1 MVEDKPIH
9 ICLRVGKAD
18 IDESKSY
25 CEMIKDFIWWSYHTK
40 YEDSKNPISDS
51 KIYQLNENIKRFNCN
66 IIYFIADNGAYVK
79 KAKFLLLESNKSKND
94 FHVPKE
100 WGGHAKFWVKCNDF
114 MDSNFEELKFLA
126 FESDQTKP
134 YLNLDKRRKLYPF
147 WNTGA
152 VNLVIESKTFNETST
167 ATEEDKI
174 GALFKQ
180 ATIELGLNKNLYVDD
195 VLLKMKQ
202 IAEVK
207 GQHLS
212 NDWTNLA
219 RDKIIN
225 KWATDKP
232 R

>member
-1 MVEDKPIH
+1 MIDDKPIH

-25 CEMIKDFIWWSYHTK
+25 CEKIKDFIWWSYHTK

-51 KIYQLNENIKRFNCN
+51 KIYLLNENIKRFNCN
-66 IIYFIADNGAYVK
+66 IIYFIADNGVYVK
-79 KAKFLLLESNKSKND
+79 KAKFLLLESNESKND

-100 WGGHAKFWVKCNDF
+100 WGGYAKLWIKCNDF
-114 MDSNFEELKFLA
+114 MDSNLEELKFLA

-134 YLNLDKRRKLYPF
+134 YLNLDKGRKLYPF

-167 ATEEDKI
+167 AAEDDKI
-174 GALFKQ
+174 VALFKQ

-202 IAEVK
+202 IADDKDKSLPMGWER
-207 GQHLS
+207 
-212 NDWTNLA
+212 LA
-219 RDKIIN
+219 REKIKN
-225 KWATDKP
+225 EWATDKP